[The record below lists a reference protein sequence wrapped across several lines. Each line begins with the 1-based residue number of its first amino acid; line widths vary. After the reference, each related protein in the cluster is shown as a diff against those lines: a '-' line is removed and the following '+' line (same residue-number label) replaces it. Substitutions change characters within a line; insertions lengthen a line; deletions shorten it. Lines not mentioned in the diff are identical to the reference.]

1 MDRGGG
7 GCWIRVRIAA
17 WTAVCALVSACS
29 STRPVASPIVA
40 APVPASI
47 PVSSAQVGVASWY
60 GPGFDG
66 HHTASGEIYDQE
78 DLTAASPTLPLGTQV
93 IVTNLDNGRSVALR
107 INDRGPFVKGRQIDL
122 SHRAASI
129 LGIVRPGTARV
140 RVDVVSFPSAQVVEA
155 AHGGY
160 FVQVGSFSQ
169 AANAER
175 LRQRL
180 ALDYSDVSVQEMGA
194 GNRRFYRVRM
204 GSFETRDQAQQRAL
218 QSARLGLPIV
228 VVRE

>member
-1 MDRGGG
+1 
-7 GCWIRVRIAA
+7 
-17 WTAVCALVSACS
+17 
-29 STRPVASPIVA
+29 VA
-40 APVPASI
+40 APSPASI
-47 PVSSAQVGVASWY
+47 PLPAQVGVASWY

-66 HHTASGEIYDQE
+66 RHTASGEIYDQE
-78 DLTAASPTLPLGTQV
+78 ELTAASPTLPLGTQV

-122 SHRAASI
+122 SHRAAAI
-129 LGIVRPGTARV
+129 LGIVQPGTARV
-140 RVDVVSFPSAQVVEA
+140 RVDVVSFPSVQVAVA
-155 AHGGY
+155 ARGGY

-180 ALDYSDVSVQEMGA
+180 ALNYSDVSVQEMGA
-194 GNRRFYRVRM
+194 GNQRFYRVRM

>member
-1 MDRGGG
+1 VDRGGG

-17 WTAVCALVSACS
+17 WLAASALIGACATARPPAPTSA
-29 STRPVASPIVA
+29 P
-40 APVPASI
+40 APP
-47 PVSSAQVGVASWY
+47 SARIGVASWY
-60 GPGFDG
+60 GPGFNG
-66 HHTASGEIYDQE
+66 RHTANGEIYDQE

-107 INDRGPFVKGRQIDL
+107 INDRGPFVKGREIDM

-140 RVDVVSFPSAQVVEA
+140 RVDVIRYPSVQSA
-155 AHGGY
+155 AAATGGY

-180 ALDYSDVSVQEMGA
+180 ALNYSDVSVQELGA
-194 GNRRFYRVRM
+194 GNQRFYRVRM
-204 GSFETRDQAQQRAL
+204 GSFETRDQARQRAL
-218 QSARLGLPIV
+218 QSAHLGLPIV

>member
-1 MDRGGG
+1 
-7 GCWIRVRIAA
+7 VR
-17 WTAVCALVSACS
+17 
-29 STRPVASPIVA
+29 
-40 APVPASI
+40 APRTSQI
-47 PVSSAQVGVASWY
+47 GVASWY

-78 DLTAASPTLPLGTQV
+78 DLTAASPSLPLGTQV
-93 IVTNLDNGRSVALR
+93 IVTNLDNGRSVELR

-122 SHRAASI
+122 SHRAAEL
-129 LGIVRPGTARV
+129 LGILRPGTAHV
-140 RVDVVSFPSAQVVEA
+140 RVDVVSYPSMEA
-155 AHGGY
+155 ARGGY

-175 LRQRL
+175 LRRRL
-180 ALDYSDVSVQEMGA
+180 AMNYPDVSIQELGA
-194 GNRRFYRVRM
+194 GSRHFYRVRM